1 MPCKLSI
8 ESCDFL
14 EFSKKIAH
22 NKKEHPQQVPF
33 FIARQDGV
41 RQCIVSLDI
50 VALCFVN
57 KKGIQQITDISSN
70 GFIADRDTIAD
81 VLSVGLDI
89 DHV

>member
-41 RQCIVSLDI
+41 RQCIVSP
-50 VALCFVN
+50 
-57 KKGIQQITDISSN
+57 
-70 GFIADRDTIAD
+70 
-81 VLSVGLDI
+81 
-89 DHV
+89 